1 MRAMHLKIR
10 KAYYVTNMY
19 DLAGLRTDC

>member
-1 MRAMHLKIR
+1 MALKIR

-19 DLAGLRTDC
+19 DLTGLRTNC